1 MAQNK
6 YQIIKQH
13 LLHKIE
19 SGEWPEYEVVPSE
32 NVLAEQFSVSRM
44 TARRALQD
52 LANQGIITRNQGA
65 ASLVAS
71 IKSQSSLI
79 EIRNIADEIAER
91 GHEYRAE
98 QIVLQER
105 PPSQLVLNQ
114 LGLPQGYPVFHSLI
128 VHHENNVPVQLEER
142 FVNPEMVPEYLQQNF
157 ETITP
162 HTYLSTIAPL
172 TEADHQIEAVLPE
185 GDTAQHLCIDQEQ
198 PCLLVQR
205 RTWSKKAVV
214 SFAILTHPGNRYRL
228 GGHLTFHSSNP

>member
-13 LLHKIE
+13 LLQKIE
-19 SGEWPEYEVVPSE
+19 SGQWPEYQVVPSE
-32 NVLAEQFSVSRM
+32 NVLAEQFGVSRM

-65 ASLVAS
+65 ASVVAS

-91 GHEYRAE
+91 GHEYKAE
-98 QIVLQER
+98 QILLRESLS
-105 PPSQLVLNQ
+105 SQLVANQ
-114 LGLPQGYPVFHSLI
+114 LGLPQGKSVYHSRV
-128 VHHENNVPVQLEER
+128 VHFENNVPVQLEER
-142 FVNPEMVPEYLQQNF
+142 FVNPDMVPDYLQQNF

-162 HTYLSTIAPL
+162 HTYLSRVAPL
-172 TEADHQIEAVLPE
+172 TEADHHIEAILPE
-185 GDTAQHLCIDQEQ
+185 GDIAKPLQIDPGQ

-214 SFAILTHPGNRYRL
+214 SFANLTHPGNRYRL
-228 GGHLTFHSSNP
+228 GGHLTFHSPNP